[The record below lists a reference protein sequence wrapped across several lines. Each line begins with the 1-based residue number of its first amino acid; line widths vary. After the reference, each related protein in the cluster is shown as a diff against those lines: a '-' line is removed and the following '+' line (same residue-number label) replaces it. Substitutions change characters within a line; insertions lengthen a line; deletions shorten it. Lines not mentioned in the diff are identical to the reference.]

1 MGSLL
6 AAFVGF
12 LLASPWTA
20 VPLGTFLIATG
31 YGWAR
36 HQALVARAVTFA
48 MTTVTLVT
56 LGLIVVFIFA
66 ESIPA
71 FQYETA
77 SVFGVSVPGLGMF
90 TQARWDAVSEPV
102 RYSLLPMIHGT
113 VMVTTIATLVAARS
127 ASPRRCS
134 SPRSPR
140 RGFAS
145 SSSRGSRCWRAS
157 LDRLR
162 FHRLH
167 RDQPVGGRRVRTQ
180 WRVDVSVRWH
190 RCRAN
195 GVADRRLRR

>member
-90 TQARWDAVSEPV
+90 TQARWDAVSES
-102 RYSLLPMIHGT
+102 RSLLAAPDDPWDGDGDHHRDARGGP
-113 VMVTTIATLVAARS
+113 LGVAA
-127 ASPRRCS
+127 ALFIAG
-134 SPRSPR
+134 SPR